1 MRTENFEF
9 AARTPSLGIKSHK
22 KTSLGKTKT
31 PVPANTIA
39 GTGDNPAVPPGL
51 THMLASTHA
60 YYHTLAFDYEAPAPS
75 HILRMF
81 IRF

>member
-1 MRTENFEF
+1 L
-9 AARTPSLGIKSHK
+9 LGQEI
-22 KTSLGKTKT
+22 
-31 PVPANTIA
+31 
-39 GTGDNPAVPPGL
+39 NPAVPPGL

-60 YYHTLAFDYEAPAPS
+60 YYYTLAFDYEAPAPS

>member
-1 MRTENFEF
+1 MRKELDF
-9 AARTPSLGIKSHK
+9 AARTPSSGIKLHA

-51 THMLASTHA
+51 THIFASTHA
-60 YYHTLAFDYEAPAPS
+60 YRYTPAFDYEAPAPS